1 MSGDPSPPRRRVDG
15 VGALLAAVYALFA
28 VAAGARSLYQ
38 ITTKLDEAPLAYLL
52 SAAAAVIYLVAAIAF
67 SRPSRVSYRL
77 AVAAL
82 VVELAGVL
90 VVGTV
95 SVIWPE
101 DFPDQR
107 VWSDFGAGYGF
118 IPLVLPVAGLIWLTR
133 ARTRR
138 EFEETGG

>member
-101 DFPDQR
+101 DFPDQT